1 MVQCGPVFV
10 DRLPP
15 DSQRVGPRR
24 LVDMPA
30 RVSGSAIKPLEAR
43 ASNISRRGC
52 RIDVR
57 CRFAVGTLMLITLP
71 GLGPVGARVAWSE
84 ENRAGFQFVAPL
96 DAAVLDLL
104 VRRHPSRAIDNRL
117 MPLADWTG

>member
-1 MVQCGPVFV
+1 
-10 DRLPP
+10 
-15 DSQRVGPRR
+15 
-24 LVDMPA
+24 
-30 RVSGSAIKPLEAR
+30 
-43 ASNISRRGC
+43 
-52 RIDVR
+52 
-57 CRFAVGTLMLITLP
+57 MLITLP

-104 VRRHPSRAIDNRL
+104 VTRHPSRAIDNRL